1 MICAEGL
8 PGSLFCSPQA
18 LLSSRGQGSEPIDC
32 WTVNSMQSLSRLL
45 NKIRYLLQE
54 TFLGLRRGGWLN
66 WAAVSTLLV
75 LLFLVGI
82 GVELSWG
89 VDATVQSLGGQ
100 LEISVYLEPERQGV
114 ELQPQVAQ
122 LPHVAE
128 VKVITKDQ
136 AWRNLLLEM
145 GIQDEAAM
153 ETQLGENPLVDALRV
168 KADST
173 EALGEVAEQ
182 IRQLEGV
189 DEVYYG
195 DRIVEQ
201 LAQLQD
207 MLRLGSLTITGVLA
221 LTAVA
226 VITTTIRLIVMARR
240 REIEVMQLVG
250 ATAAWIYLPFIL
262 QGCLFGVIS
271 AVGAW
276 GLILGSQQLLQELLE
291 QLIALPFLKVMQA
304 DRSQPEFWLLP
315 SMLLGMGVF
324 LGTTSSLIAVRKSAG
339 R

>member
-1 MICAEGL
+1 
-8 PGSLFCSPQA
+8 
-18 LLSSRGQGSEPIDC
+18 
-32 WTVNSMQSLSRLL
+32 MQSLSRFL

-291 QLIALPFLKVMQA
+291 QLIALPFLKVMQV
-304 DRSQPEFWLLP
+304 DRSQLEFWLLP

>member
-1 MICAEGL
+1 
-8 PGSLFCSPQA
+8 
-18 LLSSRGQGSEPIDC
+18 
-32 WTVNSMQSLSRLL
+32 MQSLSRLL

-304 DRSQPEFWLLP
+304 DRSQLEFWLLP

>member
-1 MICAEGL
+1 M
-8 PGSLFCSPQA
+8 
-18 LLSSRGQGSEPIDC
+18 
-32 WTVNSMQSLSRLL
+32 
-45 NKIRYLLQE
+45 
-54 TFLGLRRGGWLN
+54 
-66 WAAVSTLLV
+66 

-136 AWRNLLLEM
+136 AWRTLLIEM

-195 DRIVEQ
+195 NRIVEQ

-276 GLILGSQQLLQELLE
+276 GLVLGSQQLLQELLE

-304 DRSQPEFWLLP
+304 DRSQLEFWLLP

>member
-1 MICAEGL
+1 
-8 PGSLFCSPQA
+8 
-18 LLSSRGQGSEPIDC
+18 
-32 WTVNSMQSLSRLL
+32 MQSLSRLL

-201 LAQLQD
+201 LSQLQD

-304 DRSQPEFWLLP
+304 DRSQLEFWLLP

>member
-1 MICAEGL
+1 
-8 PGSLFCSPQA
+8 
-18 LLSSRGQGSEPIDC
+18 
-32 WTVNSMQSLSRLL
+32 MQSLSRLL

-136 AWRNLLLEM
+136 AWRTLLIEM

-304 DRSQPEFWLLP
+304 DRSQLEFWLLP

>member
-1 MICAEGL
+1 
-8 PGSLFCSPQA
+8 
-18 LLSSRGQGSEPIDC
+18 
-32 WTVNSMQSLSRLL
+32 MQSLSRFL

-136 AWRNLLLEM
+136 AWRTLLIEM

-304 DRSQPEFWLLP
+304 DRSQLEFWLLP

>member
-1 MICAEGL
+1 
-8 PGSLFCSPQA
+8 
-18 LLSSRGQGSEPIDC
+18 
-32 WTVNSMQSLSRLL
+32 MQSLSRFL

-173 EALGEVAEQ
+173 EALGEVAER

-276 GLILGSQQLLQELLE
+276 GLVLGSQQLLQELLE

-304 DRSQPEFWLLP
+304 DRSQLEFWLLP

>member
-1 MICAEGL
+1 ME
-8 PGSLFCSPQA
+8 
-18 LLSSRGQGSEPIDC
+18 
-32 WTVNSMQSLSRLL
+32 NSMQSLSRFL

-291 QLIALPFLKVMQA
+291 QLIVLPFLKVMQA
-304 DRSQPEFWLLP
+304 DRSQLEFWLLP

>member
-1 MICAEGL
+1 ME
-8 PGSLFCSPQA
+8 
-18 LLSSRGQGSEPIDC
+18 
-32 WTVNSMQSLSRLL
+32 NSMQSLSRFL

-173 EALGEVAEQ
+173 EALGEVAER

-304 DRSQPEFWLLP
+304 DRSQLEFWLLP